1 MRIMTE
7 DEETTVNLQRRK
19 IALLI
24 RDTSFYSLIEIPT
37 YTPCNIQLKARSSF
51 SSYKSFQNDSEK
63 INGKSLVET
72 LATYQPMIDEEAQ
85 KKLQNMKKR
94 VVNLSIIFIL
104 FYLIMV
110 GTMFAVTS
118 QYQDKV
124 VAQMINLTNHHLN
137 TFEDGR

>member
-24 RDTSFYSLIEIPT
+24 RDTSFYSLIPT

-51 SSYKSFQNDSEK
+51 SSYKSSQNDSEK

-85 KKLQNMKKR
+85 KKLQKMKKR

-124 VAQMINLTNHHLN
+124 VAQMINLTNNHLH
-137 TFEDGR
+137 TLVEDTA

>member
-1 MRIMTE
+1 MTE
-7 DEETTVNLQRRK
+7 DEKTTVNLQRRK

-110 GTMFAVTS
+110 ATMFAVTS

-124 VAQMINLTNHHLN
+124 VAQMINMTNHHLN
-137 TFEDGR
+137 TFEEETT

>member
-24 RDTSFYSLIEIPT
+24 GDTSFYSLIEIPT

-51 SSYKSFQNDSEK
+51 SSYQSFQNDSEK

-85 KKLQNMKKR
+85 KNLQNMK
-94 VVNLSIIFIL
+94 
-104 FYLIMV
+104 
-110 GTMFAVTS
+110 MFPNENS
-118 QYQDKV
+118 PP
-124 VAQMINLTNHHLN
+124 
-137 TFEDGR
+137 

>member
-37 YTPCNIQLKARSSF
+37 YAPCNIQLKAQLSLSC
-51 SSYKSFQNDSEK
+51 YNQNDSQK
-63 INGKSLVET
+63 INGISLVET
-72 LATYQPMIDEEAQ
+72 LARYQPMIDEEAQ

-110 GTMFAVTS
+110 ATMFAVTS

-124 VAQMINLTNHHLN
+124 VAKMINLTSHHLH
-137 TFEDGR
+137 TLEEETT

>member
-37 YTPCNIQLKARSSF
+37 YTPCNIQLKARSSL
-51 SSYKSFQNDSEK
+51 SYKSFQNDSEK
-63 INGKSLVET
+63 INGISLVET
-72 LATYQPMIDEEAQ
+72 LARYQPMIDEEAQ
-85 KKLQNMKKR
+85 KTLQKMKKR

-110 GTMFAVTS
+110 ATMFAVTS

-124 VAQMINLTNHHLN
+124 VAQMINMTNHHLN
-137 TFEDGR
+137 RFEEETT